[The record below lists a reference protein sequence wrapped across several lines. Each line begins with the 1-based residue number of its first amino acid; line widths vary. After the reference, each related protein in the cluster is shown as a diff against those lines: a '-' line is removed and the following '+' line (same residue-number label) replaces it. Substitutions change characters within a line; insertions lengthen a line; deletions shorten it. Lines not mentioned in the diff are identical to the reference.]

1 MICVCLGSVGCLR
14 FVCRYSL
21 LILREAK
28 NRELKKATNQ
38 TRIFTLCLRIPSR
51 LCLQQCC
58 QKQQQCAGYLFLH
71 QPGCSEAEHD
81 VLPSF
86 PLLCAC
92 FCTCWAQAFPNMC
105 ITSREHQ
112 SYCVAELLH
121 IPALSAPCSGQHKKK
136 KKKTNLFAQSDF
148 STKAKLAE
156 ILRDHCCHCPKSL
169 GKGILGTLLLH
180 RALQLDISPLQP
192 LPSSTSL
199 YVGREK
205 IAALK
210 EREKKMRLRS
220 QGHFNKHQ
228 T

>member
-1 MICVCLGSVGCLR
+1 MLSEAAAVCRIFISPSARLQWGWARRAPLLPPPVCL
-14 FVCRYSL
+14 L
-21 LILREAK
+21 LHMLGTGISQHVHHIQGA
-28 NRELKKATNQ
+28 
-38 TRIFTLCLRIPSR
+38 
-51 LCLQQCC
+51 
-58 QKQQQCAGYLFLH
+58 
-71 QPGCSEAEHD
+71 SE
-81 VLPSF
+81 
-86 PLLCAC
+86 LLCG
-92 FCTCWAQAFPNMC
+92 WATA
-105 ITSREHQ
+105 H
-112 SYCVAELLH
+112 
-121 IPALSAPCSGQHKKK
+121 PCSVSTLLWPAQKK
-136 KKKTNLFAQSDF
+136 NLFAQSDF

-156 ILRDHCCHCPKSL
+156 ILRDHCCYCPKSL

-199 YVGREK
+199 YVEREK